1 MNNKGDTMSVKQI
14 ITQRSTFKD
23 ESFVK
28 GPPGEGRIENSGGL
42 VNYWEP
48 MLQMEDVRTPHAD
61 K

>member
-1 MNNKGDTMSVKQI
+1 MSVKQI